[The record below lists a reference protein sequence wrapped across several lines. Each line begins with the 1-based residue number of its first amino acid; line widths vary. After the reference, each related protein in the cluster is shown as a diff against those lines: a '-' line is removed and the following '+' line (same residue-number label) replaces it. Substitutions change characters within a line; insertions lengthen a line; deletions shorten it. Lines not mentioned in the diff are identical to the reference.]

1 MIKIEVF
8 ICDNSW
14 RNYISNPEKYIKSK
28 TKYLNNSLVNLKKK
42 NFNFSVLLGGNKEI
56 RTLNRKFRKKNK
68 TTDVLSFPF
77 QTKKELNKK
86 LKKEKEVYLGD
97 IIINLN
103 KIKGKKM
110 IKKFLIEFDRLW
122 IHGLVHLFG
131 YQHEREKDY
140 LKMSKVEKK
149 FLNLIKNGKVS

>member
-8 ICDNSW
+8 ISDNSW
-14 RNYISNPEKYIKSK
+14 RNYISNPEKYLKSK

-77 QTKKELNKK
+77 YKKNEIKK
-86 LKKEKEVYLGD
+86 KKQKNLYLGD
-97 IIINLN
+97 IVLNFN
-103 KIKGKKM
+103 KINKKNF
-110 IKKFLIEFDRLW
+110 KLEFDKLW
-122 IHGLVHLFG
+122 IHGFLHLIG
-131 YQHEREKDY
+131 HKHTKNKDY
-140 LKMSKVEKK
+140 YKMRRLEE
-149 FLNLIKNGKVS
+149 LLIKKINPKK

>member
-8 ICDNSW
+8 ISDNSW
-14 RNYISNPEKYIKSK
+14 RNYISNPEKYLKSK

-77 QTKKELNKK
+77 YKKNEIKKKNKK
-86 LKKEKEVYLGD
+86 TF
-97 IIINLN
+97 I
-103 KIKGKKM
+103 
-110 IKKFLIEFDRLW
+110 
-122 IHGLVHLFG
+122 
-131 YQHEREKDY
+131 
-140 LKMSKVEKK
+140 
-149 FLNLIKNGKVS
+149 